1 MAKKRKT
8 IGAKSIHTKVE
19 VSMDELE
26 QKSLSELRKYRATL
40 IRMVNNM
47 QDSKHGFQYSGRLD
61 ELLEFIVDGVEDDF
75 T

>member
-1 MAKKRKT
+1 
-8 IGAKSIHTKVE
+8 
-19 VSMDELE
+19 MDELE